1 MSTHLPEL
9 TQFCAKLAKLH
20 ASTYSPA
27 GKFGYHVAR
36 DMAKRK
42 RQIQIN
48 TCGILGCRNRLTN
61 STIAIAYTAFHIT
74 SATLYTGQARM
85 SEISMLESMSSRISI
100 ADRM

>member
-20 ASTYSPA
+20 ASTYSLT

-42 RQIQIN
+42 RQIQIEDVPE
-48 TCGILGCRNRLTN
+48 
-61 STIAIAYTAFHIT
+61 AIPAEFWAVG
-74 SATLYTGQARM
+74 TG
-85 SEISMLESMSSRISI
+85 
-100 ADRM
+100 